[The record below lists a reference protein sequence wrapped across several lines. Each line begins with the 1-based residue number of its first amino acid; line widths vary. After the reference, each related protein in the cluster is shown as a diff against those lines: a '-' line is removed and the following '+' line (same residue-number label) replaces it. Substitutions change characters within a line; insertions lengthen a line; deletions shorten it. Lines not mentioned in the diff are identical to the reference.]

1 MTGLAGS
8 ASVEAWV
15 WDYMRKRIECAIYST
30 IEGLPLDK
38 GDALGHLSYS
48 VGDAVGHDGV
58 GGGDTLRLA
67 VAVGRVCFLRLRL
80 ADLLVVGQRRPS
92 NLASL
97 RNRTC
102 DAVRLRLYVVWLIAV
117 GLNAVHAR
125 VLVALRCHCG
135 CEVMIW

>member
-1 MTGLAGS
+1 MAFSCLRPMTGPVGS
-8 ASVEAWV
+8 ASVEALV
-15 WDYMRKRIECAIYST
+15 YDNMRQKIECARCST

-92 NLASL
+92 DLTSL

-102 DAVRLRLYVVWLIAV
+102 DAI
-117 GLNAVHAR
+117 
-125 VLVALRCHCG
+125 
-135 CEVMIW
+135 